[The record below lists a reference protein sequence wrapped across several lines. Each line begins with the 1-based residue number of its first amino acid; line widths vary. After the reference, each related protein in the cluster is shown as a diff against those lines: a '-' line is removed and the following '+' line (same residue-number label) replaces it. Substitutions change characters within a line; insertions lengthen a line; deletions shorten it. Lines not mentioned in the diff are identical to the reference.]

1 MGRAGDRGR
10 RGRRG
15 GGGGPGGRGRGPASL
30 PKPPPGLQVR
40 ALLKTAPSP
49 CEKNPPQPK
58 PKPKPTH
65 HPPAGAD
72 PVGHGLCP
80 ALRPP
85 APPSP
90 APQGAQ
96 DRLGTSRTPRTAPNE
111 PSPALAC
118 GPALPRRKGW
128 VGFFLG
134 GGSWEAA
141 PSPIKAAGAAPGAD
155 RLLPPLFSGGRALSP
170 APPGAR
176 LTRLPSAGLPL

>member
-1 MGRAGDRGR
+1 M
-10 RGRRG
+10 
-15 GGGGPGGRGRGPASL
+15 ASDL
-30 PKPPPGLQVR
+30 
-40 ALLKTAPSP
+40 
-49 CEKNPPQPK
+49 K

-134 GGSWEAA
+134 GGELGSRPQPYKGCRCSPRCRQVAA
-141 PSPIKAAGAAPGAD
+141 ASVFWRPGAQPRSPRRQAHPAPLCGTPALSSPLVGVGEARLPVRGGAGFH
-155 RLLPPLFSGGRALSP
+155 RLLSFPP
-170 APPGAR
+170 
-176 LTRLPSAGLPL
+176 PSC